1 VSISSDLQNFAQ
13 GFQQQVI
20 ARAELA
26 EEGSFHETA
35 FTELMIEYLA
45 DAGELEDGQVCL
57 HRATGVQLS
66 GYAISE
72 NGESLDLLIAIHRNA
87 VPPETILKADCLTA
101 FKRVMAFFTKAS
113 KGYHDEIEE
122 SGPAFD
128 IAQQVYQAR
137 RENLTQVRFI
147 LITDGIVKNPP
158 PQDQDLPGIRANFEI
173 WDLERLYRFVSSGR
187 QREAIEID
195 FEHSLGQP
203 IPCLAQPNSSAEYAA
218 YLAIFPAQA
227 IVDVYGKYG
236 SRLLERNVRSFLQ
249 ARGKVNAGMRETI
262 RTEPHR
268 FLAFNNGLS
277 ATAEA
282 VTVVDLPGGG
292 VGLKAVRDLQI
303 VNGGQTTASIYHA
316 VKKDK
321 ADVSQLFVQ
330 VKLTVLNDPAQMD
343 VVVPL
348 ISRYANSQNKIQEAD
363 LAANDAYHRKLEE
376 LSRTVWAPA
385 KDGTQRQTKWFYE
398 RARAQYQDERAR
410 AGTPAKLREFEAM
423 YPKSQL
429 FTKTDLAKAIVTWH
443 MRPDI
448 VSKGAQACF
457 VWFMSH
463 LDDIQKLDG
472 DLDVHGYERLTAKL
486 ILFRSADR
494 LIKQKSMPFTGYWAN
509 LVTYAVG
516 RLVHETNGWIDLGRI
531 WREQRVSPALERA
544 IVELAQHAWSHI
556 NEPIGGANVTQ
567 YCKQQRCWTAF
578 LDRAV
583 YVSQGVH
590 DECLRPGTDGQTK
603 RRATAATVAGQESIQ
618 RIRSVGSQE
627 WFAIHLWAKEKKLLT
642 NYQLSLVLDLAS
654 AAGTEASITAQRAAE
669 GVKILEMIEAS
680 GFSHVVVSRG

>member
-1 VSISSDLQNFAQ
+1 MSASSELDNFAQ

-26 EEGSFHETA
+26 EEGAFHEAA

-45 DAGELEDGQVCL
+45 DAGELEDAQVCL
-57 HRATGVQLS
+57 HRVGGNRPIQLS
-66 GYAISE
+66 GYAMSE
-72 NGESLDLLIAIHRNA
+72 NEESLDLLVAIHKNS
-87 VPPETILKADCLTA
+87 VPPETVSANDCVRA
-101 FKRVMAFFTKAS
+101 FKRVMEFFQRAS
-113 KGYHDEIEE
+113 KAYHVEIEE
-122 SGPAFD
+122 SGAAFD
-128 IAQQVYQAR
+128 IAQHIYNAR
-137 RENLTQVRFI
+137 RDSLTQVRFI
-147 LITDGIVKNPP
+147 LITDGMVKNPP
-158 PQDQDLPGIRANFEI
+158 PQDQDLPGIRANYEI
-173 WDLERLYRFVSSGR
+173 WDLERLFRFVSSGR

-195 FEHSLGQP
+195 FQQSLGNP

-262 RTEPHR
+262 RTKPQR

-292 VGLKAVRDLQI
+292 VGIKAVRDLQI
-303 VNGGQTTASIYHA
+303 VNGGQTTASIYNA

-385 KDGTQRQTKWFYE
+385 RDGTQKQSKWFYE
-398 RARAQYQDERAR
+398 RARAQYQDERSR
-410 AGTPAKLREFEAM
+410 AGTPAKLREFETI
-423 YPKSQL
+423 YPKAQL

-443 MRPDI
+443 QRPDI

-457 VWFMSH
+457 AWFMNN
-463 LDDIQKLDG
+463 LDAIQQVDG
-472 DLDVHGYERLTAKL
+472 DFDVTGFENVTAKL
-486 ILFRSADR
+486 ILFRSAEK
-494 LIKQKSMPFTGYWAN
+494 LIKQKNLPFTGYWAN
-509 LVTYAVG
+509 LVTYSVA
-516 RLVHETNGWIDLGRI
+516 RLVHETSGWIDLGRI
-531 WREQRVSPALERA
+531 WKEQRLSPALERA
-544 IVELAQHAWSHI
+544 IVELAQYAWSHI

-567 YCKQQRCWTAF
+567 YCKQAKCWSVF
-578 LDRAV
+578 LDRKV

-590 DECLRPGTDGQTK
+590 AECVKPGMPNRG
-603 RRATAATVAGQESIQ
+603 RRQATAKDLAEVAKAEHV
-618 RIRSVGSQE
+618 RSVTRDQ
-627 WFAIHLWAKEKKLLT
+627 WFAIHEMAKEKRLL
-642 NYQLSLVLDLAS
+642 NGYQLHMVVGFAS
-654 AAGTEASITAQRAAE
+654 SAGETAPMSAREVSE
-669 GVKILEMIEAS
+669 GLKILDTMAAH
-680 GFSHVVVSRG
+680 GFALTS